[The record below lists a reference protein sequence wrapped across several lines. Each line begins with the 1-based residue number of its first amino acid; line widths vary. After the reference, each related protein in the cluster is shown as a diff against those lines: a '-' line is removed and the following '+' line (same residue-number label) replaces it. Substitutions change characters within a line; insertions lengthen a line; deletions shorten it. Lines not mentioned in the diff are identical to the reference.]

1 MDFKFKN
8 VTRGVALVS
17 LKAGDMF
24 TVIEQGASC
33 GMEMVVSGCGDKVLI
48 FNFEMKKMLLMDKV
62 TPVMRYRTETE
73 LKGFSA
79 PIHLSDVEAGDS
91 IVFPHKKDVYILLEI
106 HDNNTVSLFNTETN
120 TTEDFEYEE
129 WGSIKKINVSLWLTP
144 VDGSDH
150 SNGSIHDGNRKPN
163 DNK

>member
-1 MDFKFKN
+1 
-8 VTRGVALVS
+8 
-17 LKAGDMF
+17 MF

-91 IVFPHKKDVYILLEI
+91 IVFPHKKDVYILLEYMI
-106 HDNNTVSLFNTETN
+106 ITQFLYLIQRLIQQRISSMRSGVLS
-120 TTEDFEYEE
+120 
-129 WGSIKKINVSLWLTP
+129 
-144 VDGSDH
+144 
-150 SNGSIHDGNRKPN
+150 RK
-163 DNK
+163 

>member
-62 TPVMRYRTETE
+62 TQVMRYRTETE